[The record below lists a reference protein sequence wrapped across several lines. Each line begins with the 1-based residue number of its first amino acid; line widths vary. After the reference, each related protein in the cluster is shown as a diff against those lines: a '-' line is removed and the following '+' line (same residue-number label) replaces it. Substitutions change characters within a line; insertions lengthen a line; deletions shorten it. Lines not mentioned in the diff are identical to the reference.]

1 MKDTNEAV
9 KIYESLARPPKD
21 ALREIQAGKLKGKT
35 DINPQWRYKAMTEK
49 FGLVGI
55 GWKYEVQKLWTEQ
68 GAGNEKLAFAQVAV
82 FLKNGETWSEPIVG
96 IGGSRL
102 VALEKGAAVSND
114 EGYKMAVTDAFSTA
128 LKMIGVAADIYAGHW
143 DGSKYKEELPA
154 PVEAVKNAFIGE
166 VVQPKKQPAKFAF
179 EPKGGETTS
188 AEKKELGALLSTKYP
203 DGGVVFSKAE
213 AKKYSD
219 MRKDYTA
226 REVIETIQRDL
237 NARLKPTSQ
246 MQTAGDVMRAQAQ
259 QAQQLPPQVEA
270 VKEAFNGEV
279 VTPPQ
284 QPGLDDIQPVN
295 QSEQGFDIY

>member
-1 MKDTNEAV
+1 MEEKAID
-9 KIYESLARPPKD
+9 IYESLSRPPKD

-55 GWKYEVQKLWTEQ
+55 GWKYEVQKLWTEA

-82 FLKNGETWSEPIVG
+82 FVKDGDNWSEPIVG

-102 VALEKGAAVSND
+102 VQLEKGAAVSND

-128 LKMIGVAADIYAGHW
+128 LKMLGVAADIYAGRW
-143 DGSKYKEELPA
+143 DGTKYNDEPTTLPQPPA
-154 PVEAVKNAFIGE
+154 
-166 VVQPKKQPAKFAF
+166 QPKKQPAKFAF
-179 EPKGGETTS
+179 EPKGGETTQ
-188 AEKKELGALLSTKYP
+188 AEKKELGGLLSTKYP
-203 DGGVVFSKAE
+203 DGGAVFSKAE

-226 REVIETIQRDL
+226 REVIETIRRDL
-237 NARLKPTSQ
+237 NARLNPTSQ
-246 MQTAGDVMRAQAQ
+246 MQTAGDVMRAQTQ

-270 VKEAFNGEV
+270 VKNAFDGEV
-279 VTPPQ
+279 ENPPEQ
-284 QPGLDDIQPVN
+284 
-295 QSEQGFDIY
+295 QGFDIF

>member
-1 MKDTNEAV
+1 MKDTKEAV

-68 GAGNEKLAFAQVAV
+68 GAENEKLAFAQVAV

-128 LKMIGVAADIYAGHW
+128 LKMIGVAADIYAGRW
-143 DGSKYKEELPA
+143 DGSKYKNEPQE
-154 PVEAVKNAFIGE
+154 NAQTP
-166 VVQPKKQPAKFAF
+166 QPPKQAAKPKQPAKLPFT
-179 EPKGGETTS
+179 PKGGESTPE
-188 AEKKELGALLSTKYP
+188 EKARIKELC
-203 DGGVVFSKAE
+203 E
-213 AKKYSD
+213 AKYANGKRIFSNEEIKTYSGY
-219 MRKDYTA
+219 RQTKTA
-226 REVIETIQRDL
+226 RELIAFIENALRNRRGDAPELPPAEPAPPAQPSAEDL
-237 NARLKPTSQ
+237 AEQALTK
-246 MQTAGDVMRAQAQ
+246 AQ
-259 QAQQLPPQVEA
+259 QPS
-270 VKEAFNGEV
+270 FD
-279 VTPPQ
+279 TM
-284 QPGLDDIQPVN
+284 QPVEGGESDAD
-295 QSEQGFDIY
+295 QAFDIF

>member
-1 MKDTNEAV
+1 MEEKAID
-9 KIYESLARPPKD
+9 IYESLARPPKD

-55 GWKYEVQKLWTEQ
+55 GWKYEVQKLWTEA

-82 FLKNGETWSEPIVG
+82 FVKDGDAWSEPIVG
-96 IGGSRL
+96 IGGSKL
-102 VALEKGAAVSND
+102 VQFEKGAFVSND

-128 LKMIGVAADIYAGHW
+128 LKMLGVAADIYAGRW
-143 DGSKYKEELPA
+143 DGTKYNDAPQTPPQPQSAPQQPPA
-154 PVEAVKNAFIGE
+154 P
-166 VVQPKKQPAKFAF
+166 PKKQPAKFAF
-179 EPKGGETTS
+179 EPKGGETTP
-188 AEKKELGALLSTKYP
+188 AEKKELGDLLSTKYP
-203 DGGVVFSKAE
+203 DGSAVFSKAE

-226 REVIETIQRDL
+226 REVIKTIRRDL
-237 NARLKPTSQ
+237 NARLNPTSQ
-246 MQTAGDVMRAQAQ
+246 MQTAGDVMREQAQ

-279 VTPPQ
+279 VTQPQ
-284 QPGLDDIQPVN
+284 QPSFDDMQPVD

>member
-1 MKDTNEAV
+1 MKEKAID
-9 KIYESLARPPKD
+9 IYESLSRPPKD

-55 GWKYEVQKLWTEQ
+55 GWKYEVQKLWTEA

-82 FLKNGETWSEPIVG
+82 FVKDGDAWSEPIVG
-96 IGGSRL
+96 IGGSKL
-102 VALEKGAAVSND
+102 VQFEKGAAVRND

-128 LKMIGVAADIYAGHW
+128 LKMLGVAADIYAGRW
-143 DGSKYKEELPA
+143 DGTKYNDEPATPPQPPA
-154 PVEAVKNAFIGE
+154 P
-166 VVQPKKQPAKFAF
+166 PKKQPAKFAF
-179 EPKGGETTS
+179 EPKGGETTP
-188 AEKKELGALLSTKYP
+188 AEKKELGGLLSTKYP
-203 DGGVVFSKAE
+203 DGGAVFSKAE

-226 REVIETIQRDL
+226 REVIETIRRDL
-237 NARLKPTSQ
+237 NARLNPISTMK
-246 MQTAGDVMRAQAQ
+246 TAGDVMRE

-270 VKEAFNGEV
+270 VKNAFDGEV

-284 QPGLDDIQPVN
+284 QPG
-295 QSEQGFDIY
+295 FDIF

>member
-1 MKDTNEAV
+1 MEKKAID
-9 KIYESLARPPKD
+9 IYESLAQPPKS
-21 ALREIQAGKLKGKT
+21 ALRQIEAGKLKGKT

-55 GWKYEVQKLWTEQ
+55 GWKYEVQKLWTEA

-82 FLKNGETWSEPIVG
+82 FVKDGDAWSEPIVG
-96 IGGSRL
+96 IGGSKL
-102 VALEKGAAVSND
+102 VQFEKGAAVSND

-128 LKMIGVAADIYAGHW
+128 LKMLGVAADIYAGRW
-143 DGSKYKEELPA
+143 DGTKYNDEPATLPQPPA
-154 PVEAVKNAFIGE
+154 P
-166 VVQPKKQPAKFAF
+166 PKKQPAKFAF
-179 EPKGGETTS
+179 EPKGGETTP
-188 AEKKELGALLSTKYP
+188 AEKNELGGLLSTKYP
-203 DGGVVFSKAE
+203 DGGAVFSKAE

-226 REVIETIQRDL
+226 REVIETIRRDL
-237 NARLKPTSQ
+237 NARLNPTSQ

-270 VKEAFNGEV
+270 VKNAFNGEV

-284 QPGLDDIQPVN
+284 PSFDEMQPVV
-295 QSEQGFDIY
+295 EPTGDIF

>member
-1 MKDTNEAV
+1 MKDKAIE
-9 KIYESLARPPKD
+9 IYKSLSRPPKD
-21 ALREIQAGKLKGKT
+21 ALREIQAGKLRGKT
-35 DINPQWRYKAMTEK
+35 DINPQWRYKAMTEM

-68 GAGNEKLAFAQVAV
+68 GAGSEKLAFAQVAV
-82 FLKNGETWSEPIVG
+82 FVKDGDAWSEPIVG

-102 VALEKGAAVSND
+102 VQLEKGAAVSND

-128 LKMIGVAADIYAGHW
+128 LKMLGVAADIYAGRW
-143 DGSKYKEELPA
+143 DGTKYNDEPATLPQPPA
-154 PVEAVKNAFIGE
+154 P
-166 VVQPKKQPAKFAF
+166 PKKQPAKFAF
-179 EPKGGETTS
+179 EPKGGETTP
-188 AEKKELGALLSTKYP
+188 AEKNELGGLFSTKYP
-203 DGGVVFSKAE
+203 DGGAVFSKAE

-226 REVIETIQRDL
+226 REVIETIRRDL
-237 NARLKPTSQ
+237 NARLNPTSQ

-279 VTPPQ
+279 VASPQ
-284 QPGLDDIQPVN
+284 QPGFDDMQPVD

>member
-1 MKDTNEAV
+1 MKEKAID
-9 KIYESLARPPKD
+9 IYESLARPPKD

-55 GWKYEVQKLWTEQ
+55 GWKYEVQKLWTEA

-82 FLKNGETWSEPIVG
+82 FVKDGDAWSEPIVG
-96 IGGSRL
+96 IGGSKL
-102 VALEKGAAVSND
+102 VQFEKGAAVSND

-128 LKMIGVAADIYAGHW
+128 LKMLGVAADIYAGRW
-143 DGSKYKEELPA
+143 DGTKYNDEPATLPQPPA
-154 PVEAVKNAFIGE
+154 P
-166 VVQPKKQPAKFAF
+166 PKKQPAKFAF
-179 EPKGGETTS
+179 EPKGGETTP
-188 AEKKELGALLSTKYP
+188 AEKNELGGLFSTKYP
-203 DGGVVFSKAE
+203 DGGAVFSKAE

-226 REVIETIQRDL
+226 REVIETIRRDL
-237 NARLKPTSQ
+237 NARLNPTTQ

-259 QAQQLPPQVEA
+259 QLPPQVVA

-279 VTPPQ
+279 VASPQ
-284 QPGLDDIQPVN
+284 QPGFDDMQPVN
-295 QSEQGFDIY
+295 KSEQGFDIY

>member
-1 MKDTNEAV
+1 MNEKAID
-9 KIYESLARPPKD
+9 IYESLARPPKD

-55 GWKYEVQKLWTEQ
+55 GWKYEVQKLWTEA

-82 FLKNGETWSEPIVG
+82 FVKDGDAWSEPIVG
-96 IGGSRL
+96 IGGSKL
-102 VALEKGAAVSND
+102 VQFEKGAAVSND

-128 LKMIGVAADIYAGHW
+128 LKMIGVAADIYADKW
-143 DGSKYKEELPA
+143 DGSKYKDEPAISPQQQSAPQQPPA
-154 PVEAVKNAFIGE
+154 P
-166 VVQPKKQPAKFAF
+166 PKKQPAKFAF
-179 EPKGGETTS
+179 EPKGGETTP
-188 AEKKELGALLSTKYP
+188 AEKKELGGLLSTKYP
-203 DGGVVFSKAE
+203 DGGAVFSKAE

-226 REVIETIQRDL
+226 REVIETIRRDL
-237 NARLKPTSQ
+237 NARLNPTSQ

-259 QAQQLPPQVEA
+259 QAQQLPPQVET

-284 QPGLDDIQPVN
+284 QPGFDDMQPVD
-295 QSEQGFDIY
+295 QSEQGFDIN